1 MKNGISLERI
11 LSIVK
16 KEMILAFRSP
26 QMRSVIFVVPI
37 VQLFVFGYALSM
49 DVRDISLAV
58 YDKDKSSLSREFVS
72 RFDNSPYFNLT
83 HIVTSD
89 SEASELL
96 KWSDADL
103 VLVIDN
109 KFQSDLTT
117 GKQVKVQALVDG
129 TDANYASI
137 MLNYAGRISSKFALE
152 VLRENIEK
160 SGVSVKNMGGI
171 ELEQRALYNIQLD
184 SQIFFIPGLMLMLLT
199 LITLLLTS
207 MAIVREKEIG
217 TIEQIMVTPVKPAEL
232 IIGKTLPFGIA
243 GLVDATIV
251 ILIAV
256 FWFNV
261 PFKGSLLLLYLG
273 IILYLL
279 TALGIGLFIS
289 TISKTQ
295 QQALISTFFFL
306 MPGMLLSG
314 FAFPI
319 ANMPEFIQ
327 WVTVLNPMRYFL
339 EILRY
344 IFLKGVGMDVLWDRF
359 LALGIIAT
367 VILTMTIARFKKK
380 LQ

>member
-1 MKNGISLERI
+1 MRNGISGERI
-11 LSIVK
+11 FTIVK

-26 QMRSVIFVVPI
+26 QMRAIIFVVPI
-37 VQLFVFGYALSM
+37 VQLLIFGYALSM
-49 DVRDISLAV
+49 DVKDVSIAV
-58 YDKDKSSLSREFVS
+58 LDRDKSSLSREYIS

-83 HIVTSD
+83 KIVDSD
-89 SEASELL
+89 DEAMELL
-96 KWSDADL
+96 NWSKADI
-103 VLVIDN
+103 VLIIDN
-109 KFQSDLTT
+109 KFHSDLVS
-117 GKQVKVQALVDG
+117 GKNVKVQALVDG

-137 MLNYAGRISSKFALE
+137 MLGYAGRISAKFALE
-152 VLRENIEK
+152 ILRKNASKRGID
-160 SGVSVKNMGGI
+160 VKNVAGI

-184 SQIFFIPGLMLMLLT
+184 SQIFFIPGLILMLLT

-217 TIEQIMVTPVKPAEL
+217 TIEQIMVTPVKPIEL

-243 GLVDATIV
+243 GIIDATIV

-261 PFKGSLLLLYLG
+261 PFKGSVLLLYFG
-273 IILYLL
+273 IILFLL

-289 TISKTQ
+289 TVSKTQ

-327 WVTVLNPMRYFL
+327 WITYLNPMRYFL

-359 LALGIIAT
+359 LALALIAGVVLTIT
-367 VILTMTIARFKKK
+367 VTRFKKK